1 MNAEIEF
8 SGAGNETRII
18 VTRIRGS
25 ESDRNSFRFCEVWPG
40 HTVVNTFR
48 SNPTLLLKKS
58 VAQLVECY
66 TGDQRVACVK
76 SPCVVSFQ
84 KQDILSAA
92 ALVLVQLMSYEDN
105 LQSTRLLAELCT
117 QVFFYKG
124 KI

>member
-1 MNAEIEF
+1 M
-8 SGAGNETRII
+8 
-18 VTRIRGS
+18 
-25 ESDRNSFRFCEVWPG
+25 
-40 HTVVNTFR
+40 VNTFR

-84 KQDILSAA
+84 KQDISSAA